1 MTRWKRLLY
10 YLLINVAVSACT
22 VWVVLSLWERT
33 HPPVIPT
40 SVAISP
46 RNSTPTSPPAVPT
59 DDPLFLNLEA
69 YQVQIGDSLG
79 SIALAYGVTVEDLMT
94 VNQLSDPDDI
104 GAGQIIFVPLPLE
117 SFSTP
122 TLPPLNDDT
131 PLPTVTPV
139 LAGSTPLVEITTLI
153 GAGDIDNEQVLIK
166 NIGQTEVS
174 LEDWR
179 LLDSDG
185 NIYIF
190 PNLLLH
196 PDGAVTIHTITGQN
210 TPVELFWGM
219 ESPIWE
225 VGETATLVDQQNNVR
240 ATYQIP

>member
-10 YLLINVAVSACT
+10 YLLINIAVSACT

-40 SVAISP
+40 SVAIIP
-46 RNSTPTSPPAVPT
+46 RDSTPTWLPAIPT
-59 DDPLFLNLEA
+59 DDPKFTNLEA
-69 YQVQIGDSLG
+69 YQVQIGDTLG
-79 SIALAYGVTVEDLMT
+79 SIALAYGVSTEDLMR
-94 VNQLSDPDDI
+94 VNQLSDPDEI
-104 GAGQIIFVPLPLE
+104 GAGQIIFIPRPVE

-139 LAGSTPLVEITTLI
+139 LAGGTPLVEITTLI
-153 GAGDIDNEQVLIK
+153 GAGDMDNEQVLIK

-174 LEDWR
+174 LENWR
-179 LLDSDG
+179 LIDSDG
-185 NIYIF
+185 NIYTF
-190 PNLLLH
+190 PNLVLH
-196 PDGAVTIHTITGQN
+196 ADGAVTVHTNAGLN

-225 VGETATLVDQQNNVR
+225 IGEIATLVDPQNNVR